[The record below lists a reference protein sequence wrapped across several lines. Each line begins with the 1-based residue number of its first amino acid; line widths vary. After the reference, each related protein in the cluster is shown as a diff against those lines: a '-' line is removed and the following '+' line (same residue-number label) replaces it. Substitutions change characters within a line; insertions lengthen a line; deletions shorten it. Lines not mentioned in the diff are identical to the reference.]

1 MTKKVVHILMLNLFI
16 LNINNILAKIRHLMN
31 THEKKI
37 NLLTEMI
44 AFSVVDGRLHQRE
57 YEFLWIV
64 AQQLKINKNDFNELF
79 HQELTTVV
87 IKSDVERI
95 EQFYKLALL
104 MHSDS
109 ILHEKEEVAL
119 RQIAINMGLNP
130 NATKRV
136 LVLMKNTPN
145 TIISPK
151 ILLGIFNEQLN

>member
-151 ILLGIFNEQLN
+151 ILFGIFNEQLN